1 MTEHLD
7 GSYPPTKIGKKQVRG
22 NGQKNAH
29 VYGICFASIILGVSF
44 CSLFDKGLPIPSRNN
59 GESERLF
66 LFYLFGKCFILR
78 QTFMDAKK
86 LGERLRM
93 IRKHLGINQQELAKA
108 TNLTQPTISR
118 LENGEEVYA
127 SALLALL
134 SFYHDKI
141 SLDQLFIM
149 DLNETNHMLLYCSR
163 RDIVNRLEHQIDI
176 ITHDLNKSQE
186 KIKSLKN
193 LF

>member
-1 MTEHLD
+1 
-7 GSYPPTKIGKKQVRG
+7 
-22 NGQKNAH
+22 
-29 VYGICFASIILGVSF
+29 
-44 CSLFDKGLPIPSRNN
+44 
-59 GESERLF
+59 
-66 LFYLFGKCFILR
+66 
-78 QTFMDAKK
+78 MDSKK

-127 SALLALL
+127 SAILALL

>member
-1 MTEHLD
+1 
-7 GSYPPTKIGKKQVRG
+7 
-22 NGQKNAH
+22 
-29 VYGICFASIILGVSF
+29 
-44 CSLFDKGLPIPSRNN
+44 
-59 GESERLF
+59 
-66 LFYLFGKCFILR
+66 
-78 QTFMDAKK
+78 MDAKK

-93 IRKHLGINQQELAKA
+93 IRKHLGMNQQQLAKA
-108 TNLTQPTISR
+108 TNLTQPAISR

-127 SALLALL
+127 SALLAIL

-163 RDIVNRLEHQIDI
+163 REIINRLEHQLSI
-176 ITHDLNKSQE
+176 INHDLNKSQE
-186 KIKSLKN
+186 KIKGLRN